1 MAFIALGAPDPTTH
15 AAASRSDPG
24 MNVDSTPFG
33 IAVAPSAQEVASLLS
48 DLGAGGFLSVSL
60 KDRSDLV
67 YVNPSAIL
75 YVTD

>member
-1 MAFIALGAPDPTTH
+1 M
-15 AAASRSDPG
+15 
-24 MNVDSTPFG
+24 
-33 IAVAPSAQEVASLLS
+33 LS
-48 DLGAGGFLSVSL
+48 GLSPRGLLSVSL